1 MMTSGELAI
10 RHFCRDGRG
19 LVRAERGH
27 DPAARPTPGR
37 RSPPR
42 GRVRAPAGRPAPP
55 RGGLQQPEHPPGLTP
70 GRSAA
75 STSSS
80 PARRSRKGY
89 RQHSCG
95 NTLQGLSASPRVAP
109 EPAAGRGR
117 PAASGNRRGSVRNK
131 RTFWL
136 NSLAPRNMTGS
147 VVRICQEIP
156 RSRIPWTGRSTVQQ
170 DVRSATLISE
180 RTREAPWATVDRS
193 SARGAP
199 GRALVVELGAPTVR
213 ATRAPSGGRLGP
225 VRAAVRRRARR
236 PAPPEPLAVYFCTNL
251 VGTLRRRSST
261 TGRPTR

>member
-19 LVRAERGH
+19 LVRAERGP

-117 PAASGNRRGSVRNK
+117 
-131 RTFWL
+131 T
-136 NSLAPRNMTGS
+136 AP
-147 VVRICQEIP
+147 VP
-156 RSRIPWTGRSTVQQ
+156 
-170 DVRSATLISE
+170 D
-180 RTREAPWATVDRS
+180 APVS
-193 SARGAP
+193 
-199 GRALVVELGAPTVR
+199 
-213 ATRAPSGGRLGP
+213 
-225 VRAAVRRRARR
+225 RARR
-236 PAPPEPLAVYFCTNL
+236 PARDPPGGLALSPWSVFPHECCRYP
-251 VGTLRRRSST
+251 RRARL
-261 TGRPTR
+261 GRPTTDGRHGRGGRRQGSGRRARRLRLGAWATPPAAEPRPPGGFDGRGRRRALERGASSRGNAG